1 MPYGRRMPASPT
13 YILLSDVDDTLL
25 GDDAAT
31 KRFAEFIENHRERL
45 AFVMNSSRFVAS
57 QKLSLRDTD
66 LPAPDLLIG
75 GMGTEIVLPSGGSRF
90 ADAQKLSD
98 QWKAKHLAGWDVVKV
113 VGVLD
118 RFPGVEPQP
127 EENQSGL
134 KQSRYLRDASEEDI
148 AALRGELADVG
159 QDVRVTYSSSRD
171 LDVTPAGADKS
182 TAVRFVIDALGYA
195 DDHAAVAGD
204 SGNDRAMLTCGA
216 RGIVVANHRPE
227 LADLTGDRIFRATK
241 DHADGVVEGLR
252 HWFPDLA

>member
-1 MPYGRRMPASPT
+1 MPDAPP

-31 KRFAEFIENHRERL
+31 RRFADFVESRRDRL

-57 QKLSLRDTD
+57 QLRSLEETA
-66 LPAPDLLIG
+66 LPGPDLLIG
-75 GMGTEIVLPSGGSRF
+75 GMGTEIALPPGGSRLP
-90 ADAQKLSD
+90 DAQAHAD
-98 QWKAKHLAGWDVVKV
+98 IWRAKHLAGWDVVKV

-127 EENQSGL
+127 EANQSDL
-134 KQSRYLRDASEEDI
+134 KQSRYLRDASEEDL

-159 QDVRVTYSSSRD
+159 QDVRVTYSSARD

-182 TAVRFVIDALGYA
+182 TAVRFVMKSFGY
-195 DDHAAVAGD
+195 DDGHAAVAGD

-216 RGIVVANHRPE
+216 WGIVVANHRPE
-227 LADLTGDRIFRATK
+227 LADLAGERIHRAAAG
-241 DHADGVVEGLR
+241 HADGVIEGLKR
-252 HWFPDLA
+252 WFPELA